1 MSDIINA
8 LTSAPHGAT
17 HIGFYGDDIIFIK
30 EHEEARSDAWGIEST
45 QWQEIE
51 DFDVSLIYGVRAIK
65 DVKIEA
71 ELLKQIELIK
81 AERDALAKEVD
92 AANDR
97 NAELVEE
104 RDTLAAQV
112 KNLESELRQR
122 KLIHIGFT
130 NESQVQYVTEEKEDG
145 SFYPD
150 SDNGCYIPVYMLY
163 VHAHR
168 VGSDS
173 EIYKE
178 HCELWKQRKHL
189 AEIRA
194 EAVHDFV
201 MNLPSIAYMKKELMI
216 HATEHAATVRQGG
229 AE

>member
-81 AERDALAKEVD
+81 AERDALAREVD

-97 NAELVEE
+97 NAELIEE
-104 RDTLAAQV
+104 RDALVAQLAKIDRAWADAGGWPDTAEEIEEICGAITSSPQQCLAKLKAQV
-112 KNLESELRQR
+112 ANDVAVYICDRAIKSAVLTSNVIQFASE
-122 KLIHIGFT
+122 
-130 NESQVQYVTEEKEDG
+130 Y
-145 SFYPD
+145 
-150 SDNGCYIPVYMLY
+150 
-163 VHAHR
+163 
-168 VGSDS
+168 
-173 EIYKE
+173 
-178 HCELWKQRKHL
+178 
-189 AEIRA
+189 
-194 EAVHDFV
+194 
-201 MNLPSIAYMKKELMI
+201 
-216 HATEHAATVRQGG
+216 ATTVRQGG